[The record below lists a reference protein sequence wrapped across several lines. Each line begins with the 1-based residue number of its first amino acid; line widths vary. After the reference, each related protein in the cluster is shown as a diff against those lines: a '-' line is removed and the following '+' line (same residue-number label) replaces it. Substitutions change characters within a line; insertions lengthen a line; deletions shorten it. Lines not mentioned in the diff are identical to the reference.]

1 MTVGQVAAGST
12 GLDPKTAFASAPGRL
27 GPNPKS
33 ELEFLGPAQANGK
46 PFTFHL
52 RAKSDGASANEGP
65 RERET
70 SRHGGAYGTSQDEE
84 PPTVP
89 PPVEDTELTAAPLDS
104 TALETA
110 RSIIA
115 GLQAPPRAPGDAV
128 KTTPDGQ
135 ATADNRSAALD
146 APFGDLEKPGDVSQT
161 TAFQKLESLRH
172 AAMPIAA
179 IEHAELGLLDSDGI
193 PPGRIGEQGIGLTFF
208 GRGASDP
215 SPDIATSTGQ
225 PPATPE
231 NQPATGTAVPADAR
245 MFTIRGT
252 GVANSG
258 AALPLRATIEHA
270 ELGLLDSDGIP
281 PSRIAEQ
288 GLGRTF
294 LGRGPSDPSPDLA
307 APARPTP
314 ATSENQPNPVEN
326 LRAIAAT
333 EDAVRVNARALTI
346 RSTNVTNAGGA
357 QEMLPSRVVASGSGR
372 TGQHYRDPNH
382 ASRNQRS
389 ANEAGSIDQT
399 TVTASPTSR
408 LLHEASHEGE
418 VITGSLKVIY
428 PIDKRLP
435 FNNLSVGVSDTE
447 ALSEQSPER
456 KAEQA
461 NIPSTR
467 TRSDSRLAR
476 FGVPVGPQGNA
487 SVKAASLPVSAA
499 HFSLRPSETRVD
511 EGIAAGSVSR
521 RFSTGNPQTAAAHS
535 PAGAELK
542 AEVAT
547 PLSAPSSGGASR
559 AEPLPPTQHAAPEV
573 ARHNE
578 GRTPSPM
585 GSKTPAA
592 AEFTRTDA
600 NLVSPSHS
608 AVALAGVVRRARGD
622 RNGASGTEF
631 TRTQKGLD
639 SPEQSESQPALPEA
653 PFSKRGTPA
662 SRENEL
668 GSSVRNGHSDSVKS
682 NLSNRIVVPAMRR
695 PANDTADPASQTLPR
710 PTESSPRAPDVFS
723 RPADPNSRVQ
733 ASYSE
738 QVRAVERVV
747 ELASLQKS
755 ADSNQ
760 MNVVLR
766 DSHLGRLSLRLVERN
781 GVIDTLVR
789 TDNSRTGQLIGES
802 LPRMLESLSQKGFDV
817 SHSGSE
823 QWTGSQP
830 DQRQGGRQRPP
841 RPAARQGR
849 RGPGAE
855 RVFRLEIDS

>member
-27 GPNPKS
+27 GSNPKS

-46 PFTFHL
+46 PFSFHL
-52 RAKSDGASANEGP
+52 RAKSDGASVNEGP
-65 RERET
+65 RQRET

-89 PPVEDTELTAAPLDS
+89 PPGEDTELTSAPLDS

-115 GLQAPPRAPGDAV
+115 RLQAPPRAPGDAV

-135 ATADNRSAALD
+135 ATVGNRSAALD

-231 NQPATGTAVPADAR
+231 NQPAPVEMSRAIAATEAEVPADAR

-252 GVANSG
+252 SVANSG

-333 EDAVRVNARALTI
+333 EDAARVNARALTI

-357 QEMLPSRVVASGSGR
+357 QEMLPSRVVASAPGKV
-372 TGQHYRDPNH
+372 TQHYLDPNH
-382 ASRNQRS
+382 PGGNQQS
-389 ANEAGSIDQT
+389 GKEVEPVEQA

-408 LLHEASHEGE
+408 LLHEVSHEGE
-418 VITGSLKVIY
+418 VITTSLKVIY
-428 PIDKRLP
+428 PIDKILP

-476 FGVPVGPQGNA
+476 FGVPMGPQGNA
-487 SVKAASLPVSAA
+487 PVKAASLPVSAA
-499 HFSLRPSETRVD
+499 HFSLRPTETHVD
-511 EGIAAGSVSR
+511 EGIAAVSLSR

-535 PAGAELK
+535 PTGAELK
-542 AEVAT
+542 AANEASGPQPIDT
-547 PLSAPSSGGASR
+547 GSS
-559 AEPLPPTQHAAPEV
+559 QHL
-573 ARHNE
+573 
-578 GRTPSPM
+578 RTLH
-585 GSKTPAA
+585 ANA
-592 AEFTRTDA
+592 AESTRMDA
-600 NLVSPSHS
+600 NLVSSSHS

-639 SPEQSESQPALPEA
+639 SPEQSESQSALPEA

-668 GSSVRNGHSDSVKS
+668 GSSVRNGHSGSAKS
-682 NLSNRIVVPAMRR
+682 NLSNKIAVPAARR
-695 PANDTADPASQTLPR
+695 SANDTADPASQTLPR
-710 PTESSPRAPDVFS
+710 PAESSPRAAEVFS
-723 RPADPNSRVQ
+723 RPADLSNRAH

-755 ADSNQ
+755 ADLNQ

-781 GVIDTLVR
+781 GVIDTLMR
-789 TDNSRTGQLIGES
+789 TDNARTGQLIGES
-802 LPRMLESLSQKGFDV
+802 LPQMLESLSQKGFNV

-823 QWTGSQP
+823 QWTGSQQ

>member
-27 GPNPKS
+27 GSNPKS

-46 PFTFHL
+46 LLSFHL
-52 RAKSDGASANEGP
+52 RAKSDGASVNEGP

-89 PPVEDTELTAAPLDS
+89 PPGEDTELTAAPLDS

-110 RSIIA
+110 HSIIA
-115 GLQAPPRAPGDAV
+115 RLQAPPRAPGDAV

-135 ATADNRSAALD
+135 ATAGNRSAALD

-179 IEHAELGLLDSDGI
+179 IEHAEIGLLDSDGI

-215 SPDIATSTGQ
+215 SLDIATSTGQ

-231 NQPATGTAVPADAR
+231 NQPAPVEMSRAIAATEAEVPADAR

-252 GVANSG
+252 SVANSG

-346 RSTNVTNAGGA
+346 RSTNVTNAAGA
-357 QEMLPSRVVASGSGR
+357 QEMLPSRVVASAPGKV
-372 TGQHYRDPNH
+372 TQHYLDPNH
-382 ASRNQRS
+382 PGGNQQS
-389 ANEAGSIDQT
+389 GKEVEPVEQA

-408 LLHEASHEGE
+408 LLHEVSHEVE
-418 VITGSLKVIY
+418 VIIDSLKVIY
-428 PIDKRLP
+428 PIYKILS

-467 TRSDSRLAR
+467 PRPDSRLAHLE
-476 FGVPVGPQGNA
+476 VPMGPQGNA
-487 SVKAASLPVSAA
+487 AVKAASLPVSAA
-499 HFSLRPSETRVD
+499 HFSLRPSETRGD
-511 EGIAAGSVSR
+511 EGIAAGSLSR
-521 RFSTGNPQTAAAHS
+521 RFSTGNPQAAAAHS
-535 PAGAELK
+535 SAGAELK
-542 AEVAT
+542 AANEASGPQPIDTASSQHPRTLHANAAENSLAENNLRSGRITQRGGETVS
-547 PLSAPSSGGASR
+547 PRSLSKPAAAEFTRTDANLFSSSLKTPSSGGASR
-559 AEPLPPTQHAAPEV
+559 AEPLSPAQQAVPDV
-573 ARHNE
+573 ARHSA
-578 GRTPSPM
+578 GRTPSPV

-600 NLVSPSHS
+600 NLVSSSHS
-608 AVALAGVVRRARGD
+608 AVALAGVVRRTRGD
-622 RNGASGTEF
+622 RRGPSGTEF
-631 TRTQKGLD
+631 TRIQKGLD

-653 PFSKRGTPA
+653 PFSKRGAPRVPGKRA
-662 SRENEL
+662 
-668 GSSVRNGHSDSVKS
+668 GVVRSQRSLW
-682 NLSNRIVVPAMRR
+682 LS
-695 PANDTADPASQTLPR
+695 
-710 PTESSPRAPDVFS
+710 E
-723 RPADPNSRVQ
+723 VQ
-733 ASYSE
+733 
-738 QVRAVERVV
+738 
-747 ELASLQKS
+747 SLQQNFGPRS
-755 ADSNQ
+755 AA
-760 MNVVLR
+760 
-766 DSHLGRLSLRLVERN
+766 
-781 GVIDTLVR
+781 I
-789 TDNSRTGQLIGES
+789 GQRHG
-802 LPRMLESLSQKGFDV
+802 
-817 SHSGSE
+817 
-823 QWTGSQP
+823 
-830 DQRQGGRQRPP
+830 
-841 RPAARQGR
+841 
-849 RGPGAE
+849 
-855 RVFRLEIDS
+855 